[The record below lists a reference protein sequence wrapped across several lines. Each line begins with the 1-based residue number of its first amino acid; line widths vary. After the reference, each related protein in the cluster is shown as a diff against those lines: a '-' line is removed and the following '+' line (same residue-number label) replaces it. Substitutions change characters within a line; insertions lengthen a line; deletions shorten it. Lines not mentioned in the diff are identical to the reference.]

1 VGGDMGAEPER
12 ALILFLFFLSTRKNF
27 HRFGKPKSLFNEC
40 IMSNNQN
47 DGPKN
52 AIFGSSSLDIHHDNN
67 NNNNNP
73 TSIDLLVGSKMRKT
87 FASSFRE
94 HVSAP
99 VSEFAKSQ
107 LVKMGWTEGT
117 GLGKH
122 RDGRSTHIRV
132 YKRLDSA
139 GLGSEQ
145 SAGSAASTN
154 KNPDDWWKDGLG
166 DTLAKHSKKK
176 KKKDAKY
183 TYTDEELFIAT
194 GGARFGMRAGKTRN
208 LAKWRRTESTLSN
221 NSMMDDTAA
230 HDPKSTTD
238 TIISTTNIN
247 NSNINTEEISSSS
260 SFNAP
265 NTTDKSEEY
274 QQDTK
279 KRNNQDA
286 ELSQDSYCR
295 EKKRMKKEKKKLKK
309 EKKRLKQEVGIAVC

>member
-87 FASSFRE
+87 FAASLRE

-139 GLGSEQ
+139 GLGSEK
-145 SAGSAASTN
+145 SAGSATSSN
-154 KNPDDWWKDGLG
+154 NNVSPDDWWKDGLG
-166 DTLAKHSKKK
+166 DTLAKLSSKKK
-176 KKKDAKY
+176 NKRKDAKY
-183 TYTDEELFIAT
+183 TYTDEELFVAT

-208 LAKWRRTESTLSN
+208 LAKWRRAESTSTN
-221 NSMMDDTAA
+221 ATDESD
-230 HDPKSTTD
+230 HDPKSTTV
-238 TIISTTNIN
+238 TTTTTTIN
-247 NSNINTEEISSSS
+247 NDEPHMPSSSS
-260 SFNAP
+260 NAT
-265 NTTDKSEEY
+265 NTTNENSK
-274 QQDTK
+274 QDSK
-279 KRNNQDA
+279 KRKNKDEEIMQ
-286 ELSQDSYCR
+286 ERR

-309 EKKRLKQEVGIAVC
+309 EKKRLKQEGGIAVC